1 MAKKKLT
8 KKQVEILYECWK
20 EGNNTKEWLALI
32 EKNLPDISSLVALS
46 TMRSLAKTDTKWL
59 KMATRKKNV
68 EEKEKDEKRAAKEK
82 KKITA
87 QNKKEER
94 AKKREEKDKIKS
106 HKEQIQS
113 IKSCLNE
120 SHFDKICEILKT
132 EYFFCAEIDQYVNN
146 ISCLYRVF
154 GEHPILDNKCLK
166 CSKMNKFIPEIEEI
180 VNGRQKEIG
189 RHRTSK
195 KRSKDKEEGAFDDSK
210 GSGSTESNS

>member
-8 KKQVEILYECWK
+8 KKQIEILYECWK
-20 EGNNTKEWLALI
+20 EGNNTKERLVLI
-32 EKNLPDISSLVALS
+32 EKNLPGVSPLVALG

-68 EEKEKDEKRAAKEK
+68 EEKEKNDKQEAKEK
-82 KKITA
+82 KKLVS
-87 QNKKEER
+87 QKKKEER
-94 AKKREEKDKIKS
+94 VKKKEERDKIKS

-132 EYFFCAEIDQYVNN
+132 EYFFCPDIDQYVNN

-154 GEHPILDNKCLK
+154 GEHPILDTKCLK
-166 CSKMNKFIPEIEEI
+166 CSRMNKYIPEIEEI
-180 VNGRQKEIG
+180 TNGRQKEIR

-195 KRSKDKEEGAFDDSK
+195 KRSKVEEEDAFGITK